1 MVFVKNESLP
11 NADRKRDPPRP
22 AKVSLATAVLVAGS
36 AGVQTATR
44 VDDVTASELLPSL
57 RNHLL
62 HRYADATERIVHA
75 SKRFVK

>member
-22 AKVSLATAVLVAGS
+22 AKVSLTTAVLVAGS

-62 HRYADATERIVHA
+62 HRYADATGRMMRHEADV
-75 SKRFVK
+75 VK